1 MKIIIIGGGPSGLM
15 CAIQCAQN
23 GNEVI
28 VLEKNEKV
36 GKKLYI
42 TGKGRCNVTNFCS
55 NEEFLN
61 NVVTNSKFLYSC
73 LNAFTPNQTMEFF
86 EKQGVKLKIERG
98 NRVFPESDKSS
109 DIIKALN
116 KSCVE
121 KNVKILLNQDVIDV
135 SKTND
140 KFCVRTKTSYHLS
153 DAVVICTGGKSYSS
167 TGSTGFGYE
176 IAKKFGHTIVPIKP
190 ALCPIKLKDEWVKKV
205 EGLALKNVAINVY
218 SNHKKVLSEF
228 GEMIFTSNGIS
239 GPIVLTISSYI
250 NKMSNVELF
259 IDFKPALSYEQLE
272 NRLIREFDNAKNSQI
287 NSVLKNLLPKNFVSI
302 FLDSCNILEN
312 KKINSLTVEKRK
324 KIANTLKNFKL
335 NFDSLYDINYAII
348 TSGGVNIKE
357 INPKTMESKLINNL
371 FFAGEILDVDALTG
385 GFNIQIALSTGY
397 CAGKGVLNGYCY

>member
-61 NVVTNSKFLYSC
+61 NVVTNSKFLYSS

-109 DIIKALN
+109 DIIKVLN

-140 KFCVRTKTSYHLS
+140 KFCVKTKTSYYLS
-153 DAVVICTGGKSYSS
+153 DAVVI
-167 TGSTGFGYE
+167 
-176 IAKKFGHTIVPIKP
+176 
-190 ALCPIKLKDEWVKKV
+190 
-205 EGLALKNVAINVY
+205 
-218 SNHKKVLSEF
+218 
-228 GEMIFTSNGIS
+228 
-239 GPIVLTISSYI
+239 
-250 NKMSNVELF
+250 
-259 IDFKPALSYEQLE
+259 
-272 NRLIREFDNAKNSQI
+272 
-287 NSVLKNLLPKNFVSI
+287 
-302 FLDSCNILEN
+302 
-312 KKINSLTVEKRK
+312 
-324 KIANTLKNFKL
+324 
-335 NFDSLYDINYAII
+335 
-348 TSGGVNIKE
+348 
-357 INPKTMESKLINNL
+357 
-371 FFAGEILDVDALTG
+371 
-385 GFNIQIALSTGY
+385 
-397 CAGKGVLNGYCY
+397 